1 MIMKKYY
8 EPSYANKFYKVDRGR
23 NFIKQVT
30 KTDCRKN
37 RG

>member
-1 MIMKKYY
+1 MKKYY
-8 EPSYANKFYKVDRGR
+8 EPPYANKFYKVDRGR